1 LKKYSNKLFQKLKK
15 QFGIENIKKVN
26 VVVPAEVK
34 QLLNEEIVETEYGI
48 TFKCWE
54 DKIGPSK
61 HSNKSIVEDNVNHFH
76 VDCDAIPNN
85 EETAF
90 KLGIKT
96 VILLYEKFKNEGF
109 SKMQISFSFH
119 TIEMSK
125 QMNKDLNIE
134 NEDDHFFGDRISF
147 NRVREG
153 EKIRANLED
162 FKYNSMLILETE

>member
-1 LKKYSNKLFQKLKK
+1 
-15 QFGIENIKKVN
+15 
-26 VVVPAEVK
+26 
-34 QLLNEEIVETEYGI
+34 
-48 TFKCWE
+48 
-54 DKIGPSK
+54 
-61 HSNKSIVEDNVNHFH
+61 
-76 VDCDAIPNN
+76 
-85 EETAF
+85 
-90 KLGIKT
+90 
-96 VILLYEKFKNEGF
+96 
-109 SKMQISFSFH
+109 MQISFSFH

>member
-109 SKMQISFSFH
+109 SKC
-119 TIEMSK
+119 K
-125 QMNKDLNIE
+125 
-134 NEDDHFFGDRISF
+134 
-147 NRVREG
+147 
-153 EKIRANLED
+153 
-162 FKYNSMLILETE
+162 